1 LSAVAAPPSV
11 TWVPHSAALEFRAAA
26 RNHLLVKYKDYYAIL
41 GLARGASADEVKKAY
56 RKLAR
61 KYHPDVSKEKD
72 AEEKFKEINEA
83 YQTLSDDEKRAAYD
97 QLGRHRPGEEF
108 RPPPDW
114 GERFGAGGFGGGG
127 AQFEEFDLSDLFAQF
142 GMRGGGGRSAG
153 GRAFAAPG
161 QDYEVVADI
170 SLEDAARGTE
180 VALETVATE
189 VDADGTP
196 RRVPRTVR
204 IRVPKGAVDGQRLR
218 VPGKGGPG
226 RGGGAPGD
234 LYLDIR
240 LRPHPLFKPVDHDLY
255 VEVPIAPWEAVL
267 GAEVEVPTLEGR
279 VKVTVRPG
287 ARAGQKLRLAGKG
300 LPTARGGHGDLY
312 CVLQV
317 VTPTVMSEREKAL
330 YKELAR
336 ISRFDPRGHFGP

>member
-1 LSAVAAPPSV
+1 
-11 TWVPHSAALEFRAAA
+11 
-26 RNHLLVKYKDYYAIL
+26 VKYKDYYAIL
-41 GLARGASADEVKKAY
+41 GVERGASADDVKKAY

-61 KYHPDVSKEKD
+61 KYHPDVSREKD

-83 YQTLSDDEKRAAYD
+83 YQTLSDEEKRAAYD

-114 GERFGAGGFGGGG
+114 GERFGAGGFGGG
-127 AQFEEFDLSDLFAQF
+127 AQFEEVDLSDLFEQF
-142 GMRGGGGRSAG
+142 GMRGARAGGAG
-153 GRAFAAPG
+153 GRTFSMPG
-161 QDYEVVADI
+161 QDYEVVANI

-189 VDADGTP
+189 PGHDGAL

-226 RGGGAPGD
+226 IGGGAPGD

-240 LRPHPLFKPVDHDLY
+240 LQPHPVFRPADHDLY
-255 VEVPIAPWEAVL
+255 VEVPITPWEAVL
-267 GAEVEVPTLEGR
+267 GGEIEVPTLDGR

-287 ARAGQKLRLAGKG
+287 SRAGQKLRLGGKG
-300 LPTARGGHGDLY
+300 LPRAKGGHGDLY

-317 VTPTVMSEREKAL
+317 VTPTVLSDREKAL
-330 YKELAR
+330 YEELAR
-336 ISRFDPRGHFGP
+336 ISNFDPRGHFNSGGT